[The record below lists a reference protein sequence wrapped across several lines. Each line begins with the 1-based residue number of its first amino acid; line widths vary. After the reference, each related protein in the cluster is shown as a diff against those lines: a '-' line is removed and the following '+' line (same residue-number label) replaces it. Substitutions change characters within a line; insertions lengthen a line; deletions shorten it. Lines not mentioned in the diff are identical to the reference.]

1 MGFVYSLLHRLAC
14 EEQEQFDNRVAR
26 MLPFA
31 AGKVYF
37 DLRNYDVH
45 TGEFNVY
52 IAWDEE
58 VNEYLAYSLP
68 EGGYFVKA
76 TMTQAEDLHEIGDGV
91 PVYMKL
97 TSVNGQ
103 LYPYRTYVIFNGRPF
118 SVEFGGGDLI
128 PVDDRFQ
135 LHSPKRKSGASQ
147 NQTGSQRGVLG
158 SSQRRTGSQRGILGS
173 SQRRTGSQRGA
184 LGSSQ
189 RRTGSQRGMLGSS
202 QRRTGSQRGT
212 LGSSQRHV
220 EWKNPMGDVRVVVDR
235 DSNDISNE
243 LMLEFPQEWQLIN
256 RQRRPSRR
264 VGGNARFGYG
274 LDLIWDTEDL

>member
-58 VNEYLAYSLP
+58 VNEHLAYSLP

-97 TSVNGQ
+97 TSINGQ

-135 LHSPKRKSGASQ
+135 LHSPERKSDG
-147 NQTGSQRGVLG
+147 NRTGSQRGVLG
-158 SSQRRTGSQRGILGS
+158 SSQRRTGSQRGTLGSSQRRTGSQRGVLGSSQRRTGSQRGVLGS

-184 LGSSQ
+184 
-189 RRTGSQRGMLGSS
+189 
-202 QRRTGSQRGT
+202 

>member
-58 VNEYLAYSLP
+58 VNEHLAYSLP

-97 TSVNGQ
+97 TSINGQ

-135 LHSPKRKSGASQ
+135 LHSPERKSD
-147 NQTGSQRGVLG
+147 GS
-158 SSQRRTGSQRGILGS
+158 
-173 SQRRTGSQRGA
+173 
-184 LGSSQ
+184 
-189 RRTGSQRGMLGSS
+189 
-202 QRRTGSQRGT
+202 RTGSQRGT

>member
-58 VNEYLAYSLP
+58 VNEHLAYSLP

-97 TSVNGQ
+97 TSINGQ

-135 LHSPKRKSGASQ
+135 LHSPERKSDGSRTGSQ
-147 NQTGSQRGVLG
+147 RGTLGSSQRRTGSQRGVLG
-158 SSQRRTGSQRGILGS
+158 SSQRRTGSQRG
-173 SQRRTGSQRGA
+173 A
-184 LGSSQ
+184 
-189 RRTGSQRGMLGSS
+189 
-202 QRRTGSQRGT
+202 

>member
-14 EEQEQFDNRVAR
+14 EDQEQFDNRVAR
-26 MLPFA
+26 MLPFV

-58 VNEYLAYSLP
+58 VNEHLAYSLP
-68 EGGYFVKA
+68 AGGYFVKA
-76 TMTQAEDLHEIGDGV
+76 TMTQAEDLHEIGDGI

-97 TSVNGQ
+97 TSVNGR

-135 LHSPKRKSGASQ
+135 LHIPERKSGSSQSRTGSQRSMLSSSQSQTGSQRGMLGSSQ
-147 NQTGSQRGVLG
+147 NRAGSQRGVLG
-158 SSQRRTGSQRGILGS
+158 SSQN
-173 SQRRTGSQRGA
+173 
-184 LGSSQ
+184 
-189 RRTGSQRGMLGSS
+189 RTGSQRGMLGSS
-202 QRRTGSQRGT
+202 QNRIGSQRHAG
-212 LGSSQRHV
+212 
-220 EWKNPMGDVRVVVDR
+220 WKNPTDDVRVVVDR

>member
-97 TSVNGQ
+97 ISVNGQ

-135 LHSPKRKSGASQ
+135 LHSSKSKSGASQ

-158 SSQRRTGSQRGILGS
+158 SSQRRTGSQRG
-173 SQRRTGSQRGA
+173 
-184 LGSSQ
+184 
-189 RRTGSQRGMLGSS
+189 
-202 QRRTGSQRGT
+202 T

-220 EWKNPMGDVRVVVDR
+220 EWKNPIGDVRVVVDR

>member
-58 VNEYLAYSLP
+58 VNEHLAYSLP

-97 TSVNGQ
+97 TSINGQ

-135 LHSPKRKSGASQ
+135 LHSPERKSDG
-147 NQTGSQRGVLG
+147 NRTGSQRGV
-158 SSQRRTGSQRGILGS
+158 
-173 SQRRTGSQRGA
+173 
-184 LGSSQ
+184 
-189 RRTGSQRGMLGSS
+189 
-202 QRRTGSQRGT
+202 

>member
-158 SSQRRTGSQRGILGS
+158 SSQRRTGSQRG
-173 SQRRTGSQRGA
+173 
-184 LGSSQ
+184 
-189 RRTGSQRGMLGSS
+189 
-202 QRRTGSQRGT
+202 T

-220 EWKNPMGDVRVVVDR
+220 EWKNPIGDVRVVVDR